1 MYSVYSWFR
10 NNIFIFF
17 SGEKAEKTAEKM
29 LDWVGFV
36 ETWRL
41 WRSGSVAITFC
52 LSKA

>member
-1 MYSVYSWFR
+1 MCIQCIAGLETTF
-10 NNIFIFF
+10 FFF

>member
-10 NNIFIFF
+10 NDIIFF

-36 ETWRL
+36 EIWRL